1 MAHSFKRP
9 ELFFFIL
16 LVLLAIPLLGHALA
30 VEQAEP
36 SHIKVSLVAE
46 STSFIPGKDFM
57 VGIHFLINKGWHL
70 YWLNP
75 GDSGLPPSVTWHLPK
90 GFKASDLV
98 WPLPTRLPLPSLMD
112 YGYQDQLLLMAP
124 IHVSKN
130 VQTGTP
136 VTLKADV
143 KWLVCREECIPGKG
157 TVRLTLPV
165 QAKDQVTQTL
175 FEQTRKNQPKKLP
188 KGWKALGKLDKD
200 GFKLTV
206 QTPGTHAKTG
216 QFFPV
221 DLNVI
226 DNTADQNFSTGV
238 GSFVLGLKKSDQLMK
253 APDSLKGLLVI
264 SGEGYDGKVGYWV
277 DVPLTG
283 KP

>member
-1 MAHSFKRP
+1 MNILRRFR
-9 ELFFFIL
+9 FIL
-16 LVLLAIPLLGHALA
+16 GLLIVLSVRSSAFGN
-30 VEQAEP
+30 EQAET
-36 SHIKVSLVAE
+36 SHIKATLVSE
-46 STSFIPGKDFM
+46 SSTFTPGKDFV
-57 VGIHFLINKGWHL
+57 VGIHFIIDKGWHL

-90 GFKASDLV
+90 GFKAGDLV

-130 VQTGTP
+130 VQTGSP

-143 KWLVCREECIPGKG
+143 KWLVCREECTPGKG
-157 TVRLTLPV
+157 TVRLTLP
-165 QAKDQVTQTL
+165 ARAGDKATQTL
-175 FEQTRKNQPKKLP
+175 FEQTRKDQPKKLP
-188 KGWKALGKLDKD
+188 KCWKALGALDKD

-206 QTPGTHAKTG
+206 RAPGVQVRTAL
-216 QFFPV
+216 FFPA
-221 DLNVI
+221 DPNVI
-226 DNTADQNFSTGV
+226 ENTADQKFSAGG
-238 GSFVLGLKKSDQLMK
+238 GSFELGLKKSDQLMK
-253 APDSLKGLLVI
+253 APDSMKGLLVL

-277 DVPLTG
+277 DIPLTG

>member
-1 MAHSFKRP
+1 MKHLNRF
-9 ELFFFIL
+9 LVIL
-16 LVLLAIPLLGHALA
+16 GFLIVLSVRSSAFGN
-30 VEQAEP
+30 EQAET
-36 SHIKVSLVAE
+36 SHIKATLVSE
-46 STSFIPGKDFM
+46 SSTFTPGKDFM
-57 VGIHFLINKGWHL
+57 VGIHFIIDKGWHL

-90 GFKASDLV
+90 GFKAGDLV

-130 VQTGTP
+130 VQAGSP

-157 TVRLTLPV
+157 TIRLTLPA
-165 QAKDQVTQTL
+165 QAVDKATQTL
-175 FEQTRKNQPKKLP
+175 FEQTRKDQPKKLP
-188 KGWKALGKLDKD
+188 KGWKALGALDQD
-200 GFKLTV
+200 GFKLTF
-206 QTPGTHAKTG
+206 QAPGAQVRTAL
-216 QFFPV
+216 FFPA
-221 DLNVI
+221 DPNVI
-226 DNTADQNFSTGV
+226 DNTADQKFSAGR
-238 GSFVLGLKKSDQLMK
+238 GSFELGLKKSDQLMK
-253 APDSLKGLLVI
+253 APDSMKGLLVL